1 MMKKFLTATAILT
14 VMFITM
20 AQTQTFAED
29 LKMNRL
35 ISISGH
41 GEVHA
46 VPDMAVINMGVVSS
60 AETARAALDANTK
73 AMTELIANLKT
84 ANIDDKDIATSNFSV
99 NPRLDYGQ
107 NGGQVPKL
115 IGYDVTN
122 SVTVIVHKIDGL
134 GALLD
139 KAVTSGSNQINGI
152 SFSVSNPDAA
162 MDEARKLAVKDAT
175 HKAQIYAG
183 AASINLGS
191 VMSLS
196 ESSGMAEPQV
206 MFSRAK
212 AMAADS
218 APVPIAQGSQVIS
231 VDVNISW
238 ELK

>member
-1 MMKKFLTATAILT
+1 MMKLFLTSILLAALLAANP
-14 VMFITM
+14 VL
-20 AQTQTFAED
+20 ADEV
-29 LKMNRL
+29 KMNRL
-35 ISISGH
+35 ISLTGH
-41 GEVHA
+41 GEVRA

-73 AMTELIANLKT
+73 AMTDLMANLKA
-84 ANIDDKDIATSNFSV
+84 ANINDKDVSTSNFSV
-99 NPRLDYGQ
+99 NPRLDYGS

-115 IGYDVTN
+115 VGYDVTN
-122 SVTVIVHKIDGL
+122 TVTVIIHKIDGL

-139 KAVTSGSNQINGI
+139 KAVSSGSNQINGI

-183 AASINLGS
+183 AASINLGNIMS
-191 VMSLS
+191 VS

-206 MFSRAK
+206 MFGRAK

-231 VDVNISW
+231 VDVNVSW
-238 ELK
+238 EIK

>member
-1 MMKKFLTATAILT
+1 MKLFLTSMLIALLLAANPVLADE
-14 VMFITM
+14 V
-20 AQTQTFAED
+20 
-29 LKMNRL
+29 KMNRL
-35 ISISGH
+35 ISLTGH
-41 GEVHA
+41 GEIRA

-73 AMTELIANLKT
+73 AMTELMANLKA
-84 ANIDDKDIATSNFSV
+84 ANIDDKDVTTSNFSV
-99 NPRLDYGQ
+99 NPRMDYGQ

-115 IGYDVTN
+115 VGYDVTN
-122 SVTVIVHKIDGL
+122 AVTVIVHKIDGL

-191 VMSLS
+191 IMSLS
-196 ESSGMAEPQV
+196 ESGGVAEPQV

-218 APVPIAQGSQVIS
+218 APVPIAQGSQVIA

-238 ELK
+238 EIK

>member
-1 MMKKFLTATAILT
+1 MKLFLTSLLLASFL
-14 VMFITM
+14 M
-20 AQTQTFAED
+20 ANPVFADEV
-29 LKMNRL
+29 KMNRI
-35 ISISGH
+35 ISLTGH
-41 GEVHA
+41 GEVRA

-73 AMTELIANLKT
+73 AMTELIANLKA
-84 ANIDDKDIATSNFSV
+84 ANINDKDIATSNFSV

-115 IGYDVTN
+115 VGYDVTN
-122 SVTVIVHKIDGL
+122 AVTVIVHKIDGL

-139 KAVTSGSNQINGI
+139 KAVSSGSNQINGI
-152 SFSVSNPDAA
+152 SFSVSNSDAA

-183 AASINLGS
+183 AASINMGNI
-191 VMSLS
+191 MSLF
-196 ESSGMAEPQV
+196 ESSGMAEPPV
-206 MFSRAK
+206 TFSRAK
-212 AMAADS
+212 AMSADS

-238 ELK
+238 EIK

>member
-1 MMKKFLTATAILT
+1 MKLFLNSILLAA
-14 VMFITM
+14 VL
-20 AQTQTFAED
+20 AANPAFADEV
-29 LKMNRL
+29 KMNRL
-35 ISISGH
+35 ISLTGH
-41 GEVHA
+41 GEVRA

-73 AMTELIANLKT
+73 AMTELMANLK
-84 ANIDDKDIATSNFSV
+84 AASIDDKDISTSNFSV

-115 IGYDVTN
+115 VGYDVTN

-139 KAVTSGSNQINGI
+139 KAVSSGSNQINGI
-152 SFSVSNPDAA
+152 SFSVSKPDDA

-183 AASINLGS
+183 AASINLGNI
-191 VMSLS
+191 MSLS
-196 ESSGMAEPQV
+196 ESGGMAEPQV

-212 AMAADS
+212 AMSADS

>member
-1 MMKKFLTATAILT
+1 MKLFLASILLATLLVANP
-14 VMFITM
+14 V
-20 AQTQTFAED
+20 FADEV
-29 LKMNRL
+29 KMNRM
-35 ISISGH
+35 ISLTGH
-41 GEVHA
+41 GEVRA

-73 AMTELIANLKT
+73 AMSDLMANLKA
-84 ANIDDKDIATSNFSV
+84 ANIDDKDISTSNFSV

-115 IGYDVTN
+115 VGYDVNN
-122 SVTVIVHKIDGL
+122 SVTVIIHKIDGL

-139 KAVTSGSNQINGI
+139 KAVSSGSNQINGI

-175 HKAQIYAG
+175 HKAQIYAD
-183 AASINLGS
+183 AASINLGNI
-191 VMSLS
+191 MSLS
-196 ESSGMAEPQV
+196 ESSGVAEPPV
-206 MFSRAK
+206 MYSRAK

-238 ELK
+238 EIK

>member
-1 MMKKFLTATAILT
+1 MKLFLTSILLATLLAANP
-14 VMFITM
+14 V
-20 AQTQTFAED
+20 FADEV
-29 LKMNRL
+29 KMNRL
-35 ISISGH
+35 ITLTGH
-41 GEVHA
+41 GEVRA

-73 AMTELIANLKT
+73 AMTELMANLKA
-84 ANIDDKDIATSNFSV
+84 ANIEDKDIATSNFSV
-99 NPRLDYGQ
+99 NPRMDYGQ

-115 IGYDVTN
+115 VGYDVTN

-152 SFSVSNPDAA
+152 SFSVSKPDEA

-175 HKAQIYAG
+175 HKAQIYAS
-183 AASINLGS
+183 AASINLGNI
-191 VMSLS
+191 MSLS
-196 ESSGMAEPQV
+196 ENGGMAEPQV

-212 AMAADS
+212 AMAADA
-218 APVPIAQGSQVIS
+218 APVPIAQGSQILS

>member
-1 MMKKFLTATAILT
+1 MKLFLTSLLLASFL
-14 VMFITM
+14 M
-20 AQTQTFAED
+20 ANPVLADEV
-29 LKMNRL
+29 KMNRI
-35 ISISGH
+35 ISLTGH
-41 GEVHA
+41 GEVRA

-73 AMTELIANLKT
+73 AMTELIANLKA

-115 IGYDVTN
+115 VGYDVTN
-122 SVTVIVHKIDGL
+122 AVTVIVHKIDGL

-139 KAVTSGSNQINGI
+139 KVVSSGSNQINGI
-152 SFSVSNPDAA
+152 SFSVSNSDAA
-162 MDEARKLAVKDAT
+162 MDEARKLAVRDAT

-183 AASINLGS
+183 AASINMGNI
-191 VMSLS
+191 MSLS
-196 ESSGMAEPQV
+196 ESSGMAEPPV
-206 MFSRAK
+206 AFSRAK
-212 AMAADS
+212 AMSADS

-238 ELK
+238 EIK

>member
-1 MMKKFLTATAILT
+1 MKLFLTSVLLATFLAANPILADE
-14 VMFITM
+14 V
-20 AQTQTFAED
+20 
-29 LKMNRL
+29 KMNRIMSL
-35 ISISGH
+35 SGH
-41 GEVHA
+41 GEVRA

-73 AMTELIANLKT
+73 AMTELMANLKA

-115 IGYDVTN
+115 VGYDVTN
-122 SVTVIVHKIDGL
+122 TVTVIIHKIDGL

-139 KAVTSGSNQINGI
+139 KAVSSGSNQINGI

-183 AASINLGS
+183 AASINLGNIMS
-191 VMSLS
+191 VS

-218 APVPIAQGSQVIS
+218 APVPIAQGSQVIA

>member
-1 MMKKFLTATAILT
+1 MKLFLTSILLAA
-14 VMFITM
+14 VL
-20 AQTQTFAED
+20 AANPAFADEV
-29 LKMNRL
+29 KMNRL
-35 ISISGH
+35 ISLTGH
-41 GEVHA
+41 GEVRA

-60 AETARAALDANTK
+60 AETARTALDANTK
-73 AMTELIANLKT
+73 AMTELMANLK
-84 ANIDDKDIATSNFSV
+84 AASIDDKDISTSNFSV

-115 IGYDVTN
+115 VGYDVTN

-139 KAVTSGSNQINGI
+139 KAVSSGSNQINGI
-152 SFSVSNPDAA
+152 SFSVSKPDDA

-183 AASINLGS
+183 AASINLGNI
-191 VMSLS
+191 MSIS
-196 ESSGMAEPQV
+196 ESGGVSEPQV

-212 AMAADS
+212 AMSADS

-231 VDVNISW
+231 VEVNISW

>member
-1 MMKKFLTATAILT
+1 MKLFLTSVLLATFLAANPILADE
-14 VMFITM
+14 V
-20 AQTQTFAED
+20 
-29 LKMNRL
+29 KMNRIMSL
-35 ISISGH
+35 SGH
-41 GEVHA
+41 GEVRA

-73 AMTELIANLKT
+73 AMTELMANLKA
-84 ANIDDKDIATSNFSV
+84 ANIDGKDIATSNFSV
-99 NPRLDYGQ
+99 SPRLDYGQ

-115 IGYDVTN
+115 LGYDVTN
-122 SVTVIVHKIDGL
+122 TVTVIIHKIDGL

-139 KAVTSGSNQINGI
+139 KAVSSGSNQINGI

-183 AASINLGS
+183 AASINLGNI
-191 VMSLS
+191 MSIS
-196 ESSGMAEPQV
+196 EGGGVSEPQT

-218 APVPIAQGSQVIS
+218 APVPIAQGSQVIA

-238 ELK
+238 EIK

>member
-1 MMKKFLTATAILT
+1 MKLFLTSILLAA
-14 VMFITM
+14 VL
-20 AQTQTFAED
+20 AANPAFADEV
-29 LKMNRL
+29 KMNRL
-35 ISISGH
+35 ISLTGH
-41 GEVHA
+41 GEVRA

-60 AETARAALDANTK
+60 AETARTALDANTK
-73 AMTELIANLKT
+73 AMTELMANLK
-84 ANIDDKDIATSNFSV
+84 AASIDDKDISTSNFSV
-99 NPRLDYGQ
+99 SPRLDYGQ

-115 IGYDVTN
+115 VGYDVTN
-122 SVTVIVHKIDGL
+122 SVTVILHKIDGL

-139 KAVTSGSNQINGI
+139 KAVSSGSNQINGI
-152 SFSVSNPDAA
+152 SFSVSKPDDA

-183 AASINLGS
+183 AASINLGNI
-191 VMSLS
+191 MSLS
-196 ESSGMAEPQV
+196 ESGGMAEPQV

-212 AMAADS
+212 AMSANS

>member
-1 MMKKFLTATAILT
+1 MKLFLNSILLAA
-14 VMFITM
+14 VL
-20 AQTQTFAED
+20 AANPAFADEV
-29 LKMNRL
+29 KMNRL
-35 ISISGH
+35 ISLTGH
-41 GEVHA
+41 GEVRA

-73 AMTELIANLKT
+73 AMTELMANLK
-84 ANIDDKDIATSNFSV
+84 AASIDDKDISTSNFSV

-115 IGYDVTN
+115 VGYDVTN

-139 KAVTSGSNQINGI
+139 KAVSSGSNQINGI
-152 SFSVSNPDAA
+152 SFSVSKPDDA

-183 AASINLGS
+183 AASINLGNI
-191 VMSLS
+191 MSLS
-196 ESSGMAEPQV
+196 ESGGMAEPQV

-212 AMAADS
+212 AMSADS

-231 VDVNISW
+231 VEVNISW

>member
-1 MMKKFLTATAILT
+1 MKLFLTSILLATFLAANPVLADE
-14 VMFITM
+14 V
-20 AQTQTFAED
+20 
-29 LKMNRL
+29 KMNRL
-35 ISISGH
+35 ISLTGH
-41 GEVHA
+41 GEVRA

-73 AMTELIANLKT
+73 AMTELMANLKA
-84 ANIDDKDIATSNFSV
+84 ANIDDKDIATSNFSI

-115 IGYDVTN
+115 VGYDVNNT
-122 SVTVIVHKIDGL
+122 VTVIIHKIDGL

-139 KAVTSGSNQINGI
+139 QAVSSGSNQINGI

-162 MDEARKLAVKDAT
+162 MNEARKLAVKDAT

-183 AASINLGS
+183 AASINLGNIMS
-191 VMSLS
+191 VS
-196 ESSGMAEPQV
+196 ESSGIAEPQV

-231 VDVNISW
+231 VDVNVSW
-238 ELK
+238 EIK

>member
-1 MMKKFLTATAILT
+1 MKLFLTSMLLAGFLAANPVL
-14 VMFITM
+14 
-20 AQTQTFAED
+20 AEEV
-29 LKMNRL
+29 KMNRI
-35 ISISGH
+35 ISLTGH
-41 GEVHA
+41 GEVRA

-73 AMTELIANLKT
+73 AMTELMANLKA
-84 ANIDDKDIATSNFSV
+84 ANIEDKDIATSNFSV

-115 IGYDVTN
+115 VGYDVNNT
-122 SVTVIVHKIDGL
+122 VTVIIRKIDGL

-139 KAVTSGSNQINGI
+139 KAVSSGSNQINGI

-183 AASINLGS
+183 AASINLGNIMS
-191 VMSLS
+191 VS
-196 ESSGMAEPQV
+196 ESSGVAEPQV

-231 VDVNISW
+231 VDVNVSW
-238 ELK
+238 EIK

>member
-1 MMKKFLTATAILT
+1 MLKSFLAATAILIA
-14 VMFITM
+14 MFITS
-20 AQTQTFAED
+20 AQTPTFAED
-29 LKMNRL
+29 MRMNRL

-41 GEVHA
+41 GEVRA

-73 AMTELIANLKT
+73 AMTELIANLKV
-84 ANIDDKDIATSNFSV
+84 ANIDSKDIATSNFSV

-107 NGGQVPKL
+107 NGGQAPKL
-115 IGYDVTN
+115 VGYDVTN

-152 SFSVSNPDAA
+152 SFSVSNPDDA

-183 AASINLGS
+183 AAAINLGNI
-191 VMSLS
+191 MSIS
-196 ESSGMAEPQV
+196 ESGGVAEPQV

-212 AMAADS
+212 AMSADS
-218 APVPIAQGSQVIS
+218 APVPISQGSQVIS

>member
-1 MMKKFLTATAILT
+1 MKLFLNSMLLAGFLAANPVL
-14 VMFITM
+14 
-20 AQTQTFAED
+20 AEE
-29 LKMNRL
+29 LKMNRI
-35 ISISGH
+35 ISLTGH
-41 GEVHA
+41 GEVRA

-73 AMTELIANLKT
+73 AMTELMANLKA
-84 ANIDDKDIATSNFSV
+84 ANIEDKDIATSNFSV

-107 NGGQVPKL
+107 SGGQVPKL
-115 IGYDVTN
+115 VGYDVNNT
-122 SVTVIVHKIDGL
+122 VTVIIRKIDGL

-139 KAVTSGSNQINGI
+139 KAVSSGSNQINGI

-183 AASINLGS
+183 AASINLGNIMS
-191 VMSLS
+191 VS
-196 ESSGMAEPQV
+196 ESSGVAEPQV

-218 APVPIAQGSQVIS
+218 APVPIAQGSQVIA

-238 ELK
+238 EIK

>member
-1 MMKKFLTATAILT
+1 MKLFLTSMLIALLLAANPVLADE
-14 VMFITM
+14 V
-20 AQTQTFAED
+20 
-29 LKMNRL
+29 KMNRL
-35 ISISGH
+35 ISLTGH
-41 GEVHA
+41 GEIRA

-60 AETARAALDANTK
+60 AETARAALDANTR
-73 AMTELIANLKT
+73 AMTELMANLKA
-84 ANIDDKDIATSNFSV
+84 ANIDDKDVTTSNFSV
-99 NPRLDYGQ
+99 NPRMDYGQ

-115 IGYDVTN
+115 VGYDVTN
-122 SVTVIVHKIDGL
+122 ALTVIVHKIDGL

-191 VMSLS
+191 IMSLS
-196 ESSGMAEPQV
+196 ESGGVAEPQV

-218 APVPIAQGSQVIS
+218 APVPIAQGSQVIA

-238 ELK
+238 EIK